1 MFVKIFEAS
10 NNRMPMEWLHDI
22 VGWFWVLWTDC
33 LERLPILQRWYP
45 HGLPNIWNK
54 NALQDL
60 HPIPKVSAII
70 IRESMLYL
78 YLCSS
83 VLIHKVSQS
92 PRTTCV
98 FGIKKKSRYSCDD
111 YVCPKVNS
119 VREKSRKRGR
129 VCFIIGL
136 FSEFEKTCDILP
148 NRITLIFFFSEFFR

>member
-83 VLIHKVSQS
+83 VLIHKVSPC

-98 FGIKKKSRYSCDD
+98 FGTKKKISICILKIQQISYLFYITKPGDR
-111 YVCPKVNS
+111 VRQNHRIRGLS
-119 VREKSRKRGR
+119 VQ
-129 VCFIIGL
+129 
-136 FSEFEKTCDILP
+136 DIALTT
-148 NRITLIFFFSEFFR
+148 ILTVL